1 LLILSKEAAA
11 IFDSHNNFKSGR
23 CMIAVH
29 PGPAEFERNSFTG
42 LLCYPESKEIVKNRN
57 AARTGMNL
65 LNGICHKRN
74 EIII

>member
-1 LLILSKEAAA
+1 
-11 IFDSHNNFKSGR
+11 
-23 CMIAVH
+23 MIAVH